1 MVNPIGDVLPLA
13 IGVMISPLSIIA
25 VISTLSSKRARS
37 YSLVF
42 LLGWILGLIIIG
54 GAVLFIA
61 GTQNFSPGSE
71 PSIGASIVKLLAGVL
86 LLFLATRAWRASTR
100 PDEQPKVLT
109 RINAIDTFT
118 SAKAF
123 GLGLLLSAAYP
134 KNLTLTLIAAL
145 TIVQAQ
151 VRGLLNITVIGV
163 FITFIIISS
172 ILVVIPVLTSFILG
186 DKATQTLDSWKAWNM
201 EHYAAIL
208 VVTFL
213 ALAAMNLGKGL
224 NGLFGG

>member
-25 VISTLSSKRARS
+25 VISMLSSKRAKN
-37 YSLVF
+37 YSLTF

-54 GAVLFIA
+54 GAVLLLA

-71 PSIGASIVKLLAGVL
+71 PSIGASIFKLLAGVL
-86 LLFLATRAWRASTR
+86 LLFLAVRQWRASTR
-100 PDEQPKVLT
+100 GKQPKVLM
-109 RINAIDTFT
+109 RINAIDMFT

-151 VRGLLNITVIGV
+151 VSGLLNITVIGV
-163 FITFIIISS
+163 FIIFIIISS
-172 ILVVIPVLTSFILG
+172 ILVVIPVLVFFILG
-186 DKATQTLDSWKAWNM
+186 DKAAQTLDSWKAWNM
-201 EHYAAIL
+201 EHYAAVL

>member
-151 VRGLLNITVIGV
+151 VSGLLNITVIGV
-163 FITFIIISS
+163 FIIFIIISS
-172 ILVVIPVLTSFILG
+172 ILVVIPVLVSFILG
-186 DKATQTLDSWKAWNM
+186 DKAAQTLDSWKAWNM